1 MHKKYIQ
8 VLVLIIFTTL
18 SFTNQAALIL
28 ASDGTEITDLASTNE
43 TVLHIDNSGQL
54 LGAFNVQVSIPA
66 YGSWPLI
73 NSFDVSFV
81 SGTFADVYNAGADIL
96 SMRTD
101 IFGAFWYYSFMDI
114 LSQQVLVDVAGYLF
128 DSDPSSVNGC
138 EVSLLCVLINP
149 FVSNSSTLNT
159 TYFGIANAATALGS
173 DQTWLDAQASS
184 LLDDVVAI
192 GTHTY
197 VLWTLTGHRL
207 DFPVQLPDESLPG
220 NPDQPVAVSSP
231 STWLLML
238 TALLGLMYRRRL
250 LAA

>member
-8 VLVLIIFTTL
+8 VLVFIVLTTL
-18 SFTNQAALIL
+18 SFTNHAALIL
-28 ASDGTEITDLASTNE
+28 ASDGSEISDLASTSE

-54 LGAFNVQVSIPA
+54 LGAFNVEVSIPG
-66 YGSWPLI
+66 YGFWPVI

-81 SGTFADVYNAGADIL
+81 SGTFADVYDAGADIL

-101 IFGAFWYYSFMDI
+101 IFGDFWYYSFMDI

-159 TYFGIANAATALGS
+159 TYFSTANAASGS
-173 DQTWLDAQASS
+173 DQSWLDAQASS
-184 LLDDVVAI
+184 FLDDVVAM

-197 VLWTLTGHRL
+197 VLWTLTEHRL
-207 DFPVQLPDESLPG
+207 DFPDQPPGEPLPG
-220 NPDQPVAVSSP
+220 NPGQPVAVSSP

-238 TALLGLMYRRRL
+238 TALLGLICRRRL
-250 LAA
+250 LAAQ